1 MVRACRVCSA
11 RAWSCAGRSA
21 ASVGVAVARTR
32 QWRSPVRHAFA
43 VQFFAVQQSAKRT
56 YSTVLYRISRAD
68 LAVCVPRRLVGAEAA
83 LAATAATVGTLHS
96 IALIDMGR
104 KPYSERSKELKNI
117 RTMETLVPSNLLQDN
132 NGCNQ
137 LVAPFNTECEISHTA
152 RSSSDSRTDYD
163 GGPPHTATATI
174 SDPTWKPSSSHDL
187 QPTWALPL
195 TAWVEQRHAL
205 GDVQIHATGAEIRT
219 SAGGNGA
226 ARASSHLKLPQQAA
240 EHAAAAHGSCEQ
252 HTLNRVERGATGG
265 PSAASAAEDPKRALV
280 HALQNDLSRMSVL
293 LERLD
298 KLLSA

>member
-1 MVRACRVCSA
+1 MCATHPKTA
-11 RAWSCAGRSA
+11 RREEKSDKKKEERI
-21 ASVGVAVARTR
+21 GV
-32 QWRSPVRHAFA
+32 Q
-43 VQFFAVQQSAKRT
+43 
-56 YSTVLYRISRAD
+56 LM
-68 LAVCVPRRLVGAEAA
+68 AEITEPTDGT
-83 LAATAATVGTLHS
+83 ATPTATV
-96 IALIDMGR
+96 
-104 KPYSERSKELKNI
+104 
-117 RTMETLVPSNLLQDN
+117 
-132 NGCNQ
+132 
-137 LVAPFNTECEISHTA
+137 
-152 RSSSDSRTDYD
+152 
-163 GGPPHTATATI
+163 

-240 EHAAAAHGSCEQ
+240 EHAAAAHGGYEQ

-265 PSAASAAEDPKRALV
+265 PSAASAAEDPKRALL

-298 KLLSA
+298 ELLSA